1 MGDSSTIVHLVLL
14 LDFLP
19 VLLFFVAYKLWGLMT
34 ATATLIVATTVL
46 ATVSWVR
53 TRKVNGMQLTAAA
66 LVLVF
71 GGITL
76 ALEDEMWIKWK
87 PTVVNWLFAA
97 AFIASQWLGS
107 KPLVRRLFGAGITL
121 PDPVWRRLNLA
132 WVVFFTAMGGINL
145 WVAYAFDTDTW
156 VNFKLFG
163 MLGMTLAFAL
173 AQGVYITRHLE
184 HRDEPG

>member
-1 MGDSSTIVHLVLL
+1 MLL

-19 VLLFFVAYKLWGLMT
+19 VLLFFATYKLWGLMV
-34 ATATLIVATTVL
+34 ATAVLIVVTVVMAVVTWL
-46 ATVSWVR
+46 R
-53 TRKVNGMQLTAAA
+53 TRQVNHMQLTAAA

-76 ALEDEMWIKWK
+76 ILEDEMWIKWK

-97 AFIASQWLGS
+97 AFLASQWVTS
-107 KPLVRRLFGAGITL
+107 QPLVRRLFGSGLSL
-121 PDPVWRRLNLA
+121 PDRVWTQLNLA
-132 WVVFFTAMGGINL
+132 WVVFFVAMGGLNL

-163 MLGMTLAFAL
+163 LLGLTVVFAV
-173 AQGVYITRHLE
+173 AQGFYIARHAE
-184 HRDEPG
+184 